1 MYTFCSQEYR
11 SALRKVLV
19 LLRRNLLIVF
29 LFAISFFKILI
40 QVSTLFITS

>member
-1 MYTFCSQEYR
+1 MYTFR